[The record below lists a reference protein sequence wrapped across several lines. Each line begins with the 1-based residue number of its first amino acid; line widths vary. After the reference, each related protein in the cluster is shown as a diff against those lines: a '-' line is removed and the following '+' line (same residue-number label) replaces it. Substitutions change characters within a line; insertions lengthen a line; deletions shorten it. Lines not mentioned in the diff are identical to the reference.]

1 MRHPRVHV
9 LVGEGSYLK
18 TATDIVNAVQE
29 GARLTIVL
37 IDNHGFGSI
46 GGLSEAVGCQG
57 FGTEYRRRSASGIL
71 DGDVIAVDFA
81 ANAASLG
88 ATVQVAPDAASLERA
103 LAAARDTDG
112 VSVIVVP
119 VDRAARSPGYEAWW
133 DVPVA
138 QVSTLE
144 SVEAVRPG

>member
-1 MRHPRVHV
+1 V
-9 LVGEGSYLK
+9 
-18 TATDIVNAVQE
+18 
-29 GARLTIVL
+29 
-37 IDNHGFGSI
+37 I
-46 GGLSEAVGCQG
+46 G
-57 FGTEYRRRSASGIL
+57 
-71 DGDVIAVDFA
+71 VDFA

-88 ATVQVAPDAASLERA
+88 ATVQTAPDAAGLERA
-103 LAAARDTDG
+103 LAAARDRDG

-144 SVEAVRPG
+144 SVEAVRPGYVENRAKVRTLI